1 MTDLV
6 ARKAEARKS
15 AFAARKSAFAAGQ
28 GDACDHLLAALMRF
42 EGAPLAGYL
51 PIRTEIDPRPAMAA
65 HRGTVGVP
73 VIAGA
78 GQPLTFR
85 AWTPEAPLI
94 PGPFGAFVPETG
106 AEITPR
112 VLIVPLVAFDRRGY
126 RLGYGGGFY
135 DRTLE
140 RLRAAGPVTAIGFA
154 FATQELDAV
163 PVEPSD
169 QPLDLIV
176 TETGP
181 ILPPPRDSLRDPG
194 RG

>member
-1 MTDLV
+1 MTDLA
-6 ARKAEARKS
+6 ARKASARKT

-28 GDACDHLLAALMRF
+28 GEACDHLLAALMRF
-42 EGAPLAGYL
+42 SGAPLAGYL
-51 PIRTEIDPRPAMAA
+51 PIRSEIDPRPAMAA

-106 AEITPR
+106 AEIAPR

-154 FATQELDAV
+154 FAAQEIDTV
-163 PVEPSD
+163 PVEPTD